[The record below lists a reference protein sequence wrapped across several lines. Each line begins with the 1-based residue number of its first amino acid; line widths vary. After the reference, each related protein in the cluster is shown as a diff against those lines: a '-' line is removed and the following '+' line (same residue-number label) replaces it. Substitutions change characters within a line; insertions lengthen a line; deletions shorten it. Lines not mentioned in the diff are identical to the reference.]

1 MTYAHRSDVRA
12 ILAAWEATGSVT
24 DAQLRTLVDL
34 TDASAREELFRAA
47 RRVREREFGKDI
59 FAYGFVYFSTYCRNA
74 CRFCYFRKANP
85 ESMRYRRTEEETVRA
100 AVALKES
107 GVHLIDLTM
116 GEDPY
121 FLSSG
126 EAGYARLVHL
136 VSAVKEATQLPVM
149 ISPGVVPA
157 ELLPRLRAAGA
168 DWYALY
174 QETHTRRLYEKLREG
189 QPYDVR
195 WKAKCAAARAGLLVE
210 EGLMTGLGETADDLV
225 HSLRAMAALDA
236 SQVRVMT
243 FVPQAGTPLGGLVP
257 QDSRRERN
265 LIAVMR
271 LLMPDRLSP
280 ASLDVEGADGLE
292 SRIEAGAN
300 VVTSI
305 IPPDA
310 GLAGV
315 AQSEMDIGDGRRTVA
330 GVRPRLEAMGLHLA
344 EPAAYAAWVQAR
356 EGAQTHAHEEASA

>member
-1 MTYAHRSDVRA
+1 MASANRSEVRE
-12 ILAAWEATGSVT
+12 ILAAWEESGDVT
-24 DAQLRTLVDL
+24 DTQLAALVDL

-47 RRVREREFGKDI
+47 RRVRERAFGKKI
-59 FAYGFVYFSTYCRNA
+59 FAYGFVYFSTFCRNA
-74 CRFCYFRKANP
+74 CRFCYFRKNNP
-85 ESMRYRRTEEETVRA
+85 KSLRYRHTEEETVRS

-126 EAGYARLVHL
+126 EMGYARLLHL
-136 VSAVKEATQLPVM
+136 VHAVKEATHLPVM
-149 ISPGVVPA
+149 ISPGVVPSP
-157 ELLPRLRAAGA
+157 LLSRLRAAGA

-174 QETHTRRLYEKLREG
+174 QETHTRRLYDRLREG
-189 QPYDVR
+189 QPYDER
-195 WKAKCAAARAGLLVE
+195 WEAKCAAVRTGLLVE
-210 EGLMTGLGETADDLV
+210 EGLMTGLGETPEDLV
-225 HSLRAMAALDA
+225 HSLRVMAALDA

-243 FVPQAGTPLGGLVP
+243 FVPQDGTPLGGLEP
-257 QDSRRERN
+257 QDSRRELN

-271 LLMPDRLSP
+271 LLMPDRLIP

-305 IPPDA
+305 IPPQS

-315 AQSEMDIGDGRRTVA
+315 AQSEMDIADGRRTVE
-330 GVRPRLEAMGLHLA
+330 GVRPGLRLAA
-344 EPAAYAAWVQAR
+344 PADYAAWVHAR
-356 EGAQTHAHEEASA
+356 EDAQIRAQREASA